1 MAEYTVTNPRPIR
14 SSVASPP
21 RPTPPSLGQMRQ
33 PHLATNRHRR
43 ARRIL
48 LPSPANTVPT
58 ASDSP
63 RSLPGRWASPLAK
76 RSAKSTLSLGAR
88 TWRLRPVHRLPDA
101 DIDAATAAAI
111 FGRMQNSGQAC
122 TASKRFIVLDE
133 VYDKFVEAFTRAVAD
148 LTVGDPSEDVAG
160 GLPRVSQNWRIRH

>member
-1 MAEYTVTNPRPIR
+1 LVLE
-14 SSVASPP
+14 
-21 RPTPPSLGQMRQ
+21 LGG
-33 PHLATNRHRR
+33 
-43 ARRIL
+43 
-48 LPSPANTVPT
+48 
-58 ASDSP
+58 SDP
-63 RSLPGRWASPLAK
+63 FI
-76 RSAKSTLSLGAR
+76 
-88 TWRLRPVHRLPDA
+88 VLPDA